1 LALFGVTS
9 GLALALI
16 GLALV
21 IPNIG
26 YSAAAAVMLNEF
38 KMKEQPEILGDAI
51 IDLMHNRKRH
61 DALAANL
68 HTFARPHAL
77 DDMVELILS
86 VLY

>member
-1 LALFGVTS
+1 
-9 GLALALI
+9 
-16 GLALV
+16 
-21 IPNIG
+21 
-26 YSAAAAVMLNEF
+26 MLNEF